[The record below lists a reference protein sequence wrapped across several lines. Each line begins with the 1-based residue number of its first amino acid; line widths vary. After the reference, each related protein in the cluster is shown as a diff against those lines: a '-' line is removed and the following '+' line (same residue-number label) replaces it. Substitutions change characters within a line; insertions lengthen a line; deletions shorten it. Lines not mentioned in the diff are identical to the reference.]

1 MRNTYKKGFVLV
13 SIMMLAFSLVACGN
27 NEITS
32 NVNEEGES
40 VEVNVNDEAG
50 EEVEMAEAEESVE
63 EPMEEEGLLDSTLSG
78 IELLKSFNLLKPD
91 TLRVEAE
98 TNSFGMEIYSVT
110 YIDGKKTRFE
120 SDMGDFGSSITISLP
135 EEGVVYYF
143 DEGNTQG
150 TKIIGMT
157 EEEVYDSGYIVDDSE
172 LFSEITNNP
181 SENMVAK
188 VEMLDGEE
196 VVYIESKETEEDMGE
211 ILVKMWYSVKY
222 ALPLKYE
229 IIMDDEIIASYQV
242 TAIEKNVKFD
252 SDIFSPPEDVEF
264 MEVDTSA
271 MFDEDMFD
279 EDMFDNLGN

>member
-1 MRNTYKKGFVLV
+1 
-13 SIMMLAFSLVACGN
+13 MLFAFSLIACGS
-27 NEITS
+27 NEITL
-32 NVNEEGES
+32 NANDEGES

-50 EEVEMAEAEESVE
+50 EEVEMAEAEEIVE

-98 TNSFGMEIYSVT
+98 TNSLGMEIYSVT
-110 YIDGKKTRFE
+110 YVDGNKTRFE

-143 DEGNTQG
+143 EKGSTQG

-157 EEEVYDSGYIVDDSE
+157 EDEMYDSGYIMDDTE

-181 SENMVAK
+181 SENIVAK
-188 VEMLDGEE
+188 VDMLNGEE
-196 VVYIESKETEEDMGE
+196 VVYIEATESEEDMGE

-222 ALPLKYE
+222 GMPLKYE
-229 IIMDDEIIASYQV
+229 IITGEGTMASYLV

-252 SDIFSPPEDVEF
+252 NDIFLPPDGMELT
-264 MEVDTSA
+264 EVDTSG